1 MKMHSIDTGRH
12 RLRKLLPTL
21 IAVCAGVLCMGA
33 GIRTASANPS
43 GATVV
48 NGQVTFSWQGNVF
61 TITNSPNA
69 IINWDSFSIAPGEMT
84 RFLQQSSNSA
94 VLNRITG
101 QSPSQILGALQSN
114 GRVFLINPNGIIFG
128 AGAQVNVP
136 GLVASTLNMTNADF
150 LAGKNNFTAGNV
162 AGNVTN
168 QGTITTP
175 SGGQVFLIAPN
186 VTNTGIIT
194 SPEGEVLLAAGHSV
208 QLADSTNPSLHV
220 VVSSPTDQAINLGQV
235 IAQGGKIGIYGALVN
250 QRGAV
255 NANSAVVG
263 ENGKIVLRASGTTLL
278 EAGSTTTATSI
289 DGGGEVQALGQQVGL
304 TGNAQVDASGQNGGG
319 TVLIGGD
326 YQGKNPDVMNAQ
338 QVYIDPNASIFAD
351 AIVRGNGGK
360 VIVWSDQATRAY
372 GTISARGG
380 AQSGNGGFVET
391 SGHYLDIAG
400 LRVKAGAANGKAGE
414 WLLDPLN
421 ISVSDNNDP
430 ASLITVSTFAFNPD
444 QMDPNATS
452 FITASQISHTDTNV
466 TLQARNNIDFDTAI
480 SITGNFG
487 LSAQAGNNI
496 NVNASIATNGGA
508 LLLSAND
515 NGGGTASG
523 SGRVNLNNG
532 STLAT
537 NGGLLTR
544 RDSTT
549 IAPPPSADICTIAPN
564 SALCQVLSPPTASE
578 PVKPVQQATNE
589 IIKTVTTSTPKTDFD
604 QVAFLD
610 TKKTTSDSGSGGGA
624 TTGSASAGSTPDDSK
639 TDKAADKTD
648 TKEVAST
655 DKSGVK
661 NDPVKKMYCN

>member
-1 MKMHSIDTGRH
+1 
-12 RLRKLLPTL
+12 
-21 IAVCAGVLCMGA
+21 MGA